1 MPLDG
6 LNIEVSNQRGP
17 AVFAITPQS
26 AALRS
31 GKIEMPMPSLRRIAR
46 FVLGSFF
53 RPSERVELLADASEV
68 SAKAEPGESVR
79 PFSHPKDAPELFWV
93 RLRIDYPSWG
103 PVHVHP
109 TSTLNAKA
117 SAGDYVITLCDD
129 GSTTLTLSAG
139 PPPQA
144 EMILQEH
151 GLHPEDRQRHYWA
164 QSPPLQPWSAKQL
177 IALIGAL
184 HRFTRVD
191 LNFWERL
198 RGKEVEEEEPIKPV
212 SERKVVVDGAVT
224 KREIAWR
231 PERLAKDD
239 DEVVWLDIAKFD
251 ELWRGDIDFYI
262 EPKKG
267 IYNRYADVGNWI
279 MAGNDVGLPSVYGDR
294 FFADTG
300 AVSFVNGRHRFS
312 WVRDHGA
319 RAIPVIMDKNDCA
332 EIKRRCGTD
341 ERICEV
347 TYST

>member
-184 HRFTRVD
+184 HGFTRVD
-191 LNFWERL
+191 SHFWTRL
-198 RGKEVEEEEPIKPV
+198 RGEEVDEEEEPIKPV
-212 SERKVVVDGAVT
+212 SESKV
-224 KREIAWR
+224 RM
-231 PERLAKDD
+231 P
-239 DEVVWLDIAKFD
+239 
-251 ELWRGDIDFYI
+251 
-262 EPKKG
+262 
-267 IYNRYADVGNWI
+267 
-279 MAGNDVGLPSVYGDR
+279 
-294 FFADTG
+294 
-300 AVSFVNGRHRFS
+300 FS
-312 WVRDHGA
+312 ASGSRS
-319 RAIPVIMDKNDCA
+319 M
-332 EIKRRCGTD
+332 
-341 ERICEV
+341 
-347 TYST
+347 